1 MWLVSDECTRVGRET
16 KRLWNSC
23 QARVLQNGLLTAFSI
38 PLHHSSW
45 TLPLISSPALPIPF
59 LCLLSPPPPPTP
71 PALFV
76 AEEDAQS
83 VGGILQTTQPLQP
96 GWTGPLPGSFSRD
109 GPENQRHT
117 GICAHTCKTGPG
129 ETSQSVTTHFSGKKK
144 NPFYSTFISPAE
156 VFRWM
161 PAYSLHTTIT
171 PCYAWHCLS
180 LIRLVGCLAP
190 PVPRKGSQ
198 ANIHRVFVPGCYGGV
213 KDATLTLQSIRSLIR
228 SQADVM
234 DGASAWVPMQWV
246 CFRG

>member
-59 LCLLSPPPPPTP
+59 LCLLCSPP

-129 ETSQSVTTHFSGKKK
+129 ETSQSVTTHFNGKKK
-144 NPFYSTFISPAE
+144 NIPLFNFYLPGGGIP
-156 VFRWM
+156 
-161 PAYSLHTTIT
+161 LHGGIFSS
-171 PCYAWHCLS
+171 YHNNSVL
-180 LIRLVGCLAP
+180 CLALSEP
-190 PVPRKGSQ
+190 HP
-198 ANIHRVFVPGCYGGV
+198 
-213 KDATLTLQSIRSLIR
+213 
-228 SQADVM
+228 
-234 DGASAWVPMQWV
+234 ASRLPCAA
-246 CFRG
+246 CAK